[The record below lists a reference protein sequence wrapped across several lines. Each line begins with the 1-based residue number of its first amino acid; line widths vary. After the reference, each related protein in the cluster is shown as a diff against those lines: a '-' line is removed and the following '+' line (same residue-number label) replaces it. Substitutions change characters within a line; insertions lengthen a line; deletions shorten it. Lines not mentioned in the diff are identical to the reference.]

1 MGTQYA
7 RNAMISIRKNTD
19 RGSTITPWLDSKHT
33 FSFGSYYD
41 LKHMNFGD
49 LRVINEDIVIPGE
62 GFGAHSHKD
71 MEIISYV
78 LEGALEHKDSLGTG
92 SIIVP
97 GEVQLMRAGAGI
109 THSEYN
115 PSKDEPVHF
124 LQIWVIPEQKDL
136 APSYQQKNFSKKRQS
151 NQLTLVASK
160 AGEDESLIIS
170 QDIKIFVL
178 DLEEGKS
185 FSYVLIPNRMAW
197 VHVARGRILLNGNPL
212 NQGDGA
218 AISFEESLDFIAN
231 EKSEILIFDLIQ
243 E

>member
-1 MGTQYA
+1 
-7 RNAMISIRKNTD
+7 MITIRKKAE
-19 RGSTITPWLDSKHT
+19 RGATKTPWLESKHT

-41 LKHMNFGD
+41 LKHMNFGA
-49 LRVINEDIVIPGE
+49 LRVINEDKVIPGK
-62 GFGAHSHKD
+62 GFQAHSHKD

-97 GEVQLMRAGAGI
+97 GEVQLMRAGSGI

-115 PSKDEPVHF
+115 PSKNAPIHF
-124 LQIWVIPEQKDL
+124 LQIWIFPDHQGLE
-136 APSYQQKNFSKKRQS
+136 PSYQQKNFTKKRQS
-151 NQLTLVASK
+151 NHLTLVASK
-160 AGEDESLIIS
+160 TGEDESLTIS
-170 QDIKIFVL
+170 QDVKMYVL

-185 FSYVLIPNRMAW
+185 FFYAFSLNRMVW
-197 VHVARGRILLNGNPL
+197 VQVAKGRILLNGSML

-218 AISFEESLDFIAN
+218 AVSFEKSLDIIAN
-231 EKSEILIFDLIQ
+231 ETAEILIFDLAQ

>member
-1 MGTQYA
+1 
-7 RNAMISIRKNTD
+7 MIIIRKNTE
-19 RGSTITPWLDSKHT
+19 RGTTKTSWLDSQHT

-41 LKHMNFGD
+41 LKHMNFGA
-49 LRVINEDIVIPGE
+49 LRVINEDKVIAGE

-97 GEVQLMRAGAGI
+97 GEVQLMRAGTGI

-115 PSKDEPVHF
+115 PSKNEPVHF
-124 LQIWVIPEQKDL
+124 LQIWIIPEQKDL
-136 APSYQQKNFSKKRQS
+136 APSYQQKNFAKRRQS
-151 NQLTLVASK
+151 NHLTLMASK
-160 AGEDESLIIS
+160 TGEEESLIIS
-170 QDIKIFVL
+170 QDVKMYVL
-178 DLEEGKS
+178 DLDQGKS
-185 FSYVLIPNRMAW
+185 FTYVLSPDRMAW
-197 VHVARGRILLNGNPL
+197 VQVARGRILLNGSIL

-218 AISFEESLDFIAN
+218 AVSFEKSFDCIAN
-231 EKSEILIFDLIQ
+231 ETAEILIFDLAQ